1 MKKQKNSVLLILAC
15 VASFLAV
22 SFSIVVILVLLFDGF
37 GIRTLFENTLASG
50 GYTIDDIKNEV
61 ALLYLEFGLSAAV
74 NMYYGTFYL
83 KGLKFR
89 VNSKPFGR
97 ALVMKGVFQALIG
110 SAIAGVLALIAGAI
124 MKDQK
129 VVVAEEK
136 VQTDIPD
143 IKLNAMKEAVLRLK
157 ELKERGAI
165 SEEEYYANLDKILGE

>member
-22 SFSIVVILVLLFDGF
+22 SFSIVVLFVLLFDGF
-37 GIRTLFENTLASG
+37 GIRTILENTLASG
-50 GYTIDDIKNEV
+50 GYTVDEISNEIT
-61 ALLYLEFGLSAAV
+61 LMYFEFGLSAAI

-97 ALVMKGVFQALIG
+97 VVLTKGIFQAFIG
-110 SAIAGVLALIAGAI
+110 SAIAGVLAIIAGAI

-129 VVVAEEK
+129 VVVEEK
-136 VQTDIPD
+136 VQTDISD
-143 IKLNAMKEAVLRLK
+143 LKLNAMKEAVLRLK